1 MCGVFGIVC
10 RDGALDESAG
20 RAAADAMDA
29 ALVHRGPDGSGI
41 LARRNVLLGHRR
53 LAIIDLEHGAQPM
66 VAEGG
71 RVALSYNGEIYNYRD
86 LRGDL
91 ARRGWQFATASDSE
105 TVLASYCLD
114 GVEGDANLNGMYA
127 HAILDERAD
136 ERAIVLAVDPVGI
149 KPMFVWQGS
158 GVVLFA
164 SELQAIVA
172 ALHALALPVEI
183 DWEAAASF
191 LRLGWVPA
199 PQAMIR
205 GAKRL
210 LPGERWRIDVAE
222 ARAAPLS
229 LRPLPAAAPLS
240 ANRDEFIE
248 RFGTA
253 LNGAVER
260 QLISDVPLGFFL
272 SGGIDSSLLLAVA
285 RDMGHNPSSFTIE
298 FAGSGHG
305 VARANEGEIARAV
318 ADRLGVPF
326 QSIMVDEATMRDT
339 LPRMMAA
346 MDQPLAD
353 PACLPLLL
361 LAEFARKEVTVCI
374 SGDGGDELFAG
385 YSRHELA
392 PLRAQ
397 WWRLPGPV
405 RSLGRSVAGLLP
417 QAPSTGWREVLRKA
431 RVGHGLIDADAYVQG
446 PFAGVLSASPSL
458 EPWNNG
464 VGNDAE
470 AMMAA
475 DLAGQ
480 LAGQMLPKT
489 DNMTMA
495 ASLECRVPLL
505 DLELVDL
512 AAQAPLAW
520 KREARVGKVP
530 LRQLLARHLAS
541 EVTDRPKHGFRV
553 PLTSWFGGP
562 MAGELRER
570 FARRADLFDSL
581 LPHGLAGSVLDD
593 HLAGRAE
600 HSIRIW
606 TLLALDSWIE
616 RTAPATD
623 RIA

>member
-1 MCGVFGIVC
+1 M
-10 RDGALDESAG
+10 L
-20 RAAADAMDA
+20 
-29 ALVHRGPDGSGI
+29 
-41 LARRNVLLGHRR
+41 
-53 LAIIDLEHGAQPM
+53 
-66 VAEGG
+66 AEGG

-86 LRGDL
+86 LRDDL

-127 HAILDERAD
+127 HAILDERTD

-149 KPMFVWQGS
+149 KPMFVWQGA

-172 ALHALALPVEI
+172 ALRALAIPVEI
-183 DWEAAASF
+183 DREAAASF
-191 LRLGWVPA
+191 LKLGWVPA
-199 PQAMIR
+199 PLAMIR
-205 GAKRL
+205 GARRL

-229 LRPLPAAAPLS
+229 VRPLPASARPS
-240 ANRDEFIE
+240 ANREEFVE
-248 RFGTA
+248 RFGAA

-272 SGGIDSSLLLAVA
+272 SGGIDSSLLLAVV
-285 RDMGHNPSSFTIE
+285 REMGHNPSSFTIE

-318 ADRLGVPF
+318 AERLGVPF
-326 QSIMVDEATMRDT
+326 HSIVVDEATMRDT

-361 LAEFARKEVTVCI
+361 LAEFARKDVTVCI

-385 YSRHELA
+385 YPRHQLA
-392 PLRAQ
+392 PLRAN
-397 WWRLPGPV
+397 WARLPGPV

-417 QAPSTGWREVLRKA
+417 QTPSTGWREALRKV
-431 RVGHGLIDADAYVQG
+431 RVGHGLVDAEAYVQG
-446 PFAGVLSASPSL
+446 PFADVLPATPSL
-458 EPWNNG
+458 EPWNHG
-464 VGNDAE
+464 IGKDAR
-470 AMMAA
+470 ALMAA

-505 DLELVDL
+505 DLELVEL

-520 KREARVGKVP
+520 KREARIGKVP
-530 LRQLLARHLAS
+530 LRQLLARHLPR
-541 EVTDRPKHGFRV
+541 EITDRPKHGFRV

-562 MAGELRER
+562 LAGELRER
-570 FARRADLFDSL
+570 FARRADVFDAL
-581 LPHGLAGSVLDD
+581 LPNGLAASVLDD

-600 HSIRIW
+600 HSVRIW
-606 TLLALDSWIE
+606 ALLALDSWIE

-623 RIA
+623 YLA